1 MPAKGNGIGRKQ
13 TRRKPRMVSHDLDEI
28 MRIPVDPEELAR
40 MDRITEEDI
49 ARGIAADPDAHE
61 VTDEEW
67 ARAVW
72 VEPVLK
78 QQISVRIDGDVL
90 DWFRATGKNYQT
102 RMNAVLRTYVLHH
115 ARRRSNGKRR
125 SRKAS

>member
-1 MPAKGNGIGRKQ
+1 MTAKKERTGRKRD
-13 TRRKPRMVSHDLDEI
+13 RRGARLVVTSLEEAL
-28 MRIPVDPEELAR
+28 RTPVDPAELAR

-49 ARGIAADPDAHE
+49 ARGIALDPDAAE
-61 VTDEEW
+61 MTDEEW

-102 RMNAVLRTYVLHH
+102 RMNNVLRTYMTHH
-115 ARRRSNGKRR
+115 KRQKR
-125 SRKAS
+125 HKQNAK